1 MLTIAYVLSSLRLL
15 MLKTEGQKVETE
27 LLAKTYKNEFK
38 ILANPGFKRNR
49 TQNNPSQW
57 SILPVDGY

>member
-1 MLTIAYVLSSLRLL
+1 